1 MHFLMFCFIV
11 CCRAVVLLRLCGC
24 CLLFAPPYL
33 QFFLS
38 FKVNLSKLYAFLHVL
53 FHCFMSCS
61 SIAVVVWLLLL
72 FAPHVSSSLPAFCR
86 QRSDGLAFFPIDVDS
101 NGCLLES

>member
-1 MHFLMFCFIV
+1 MFCFIV
-11 CCRAVVLLRLCGC
+11 CCRAVVLLQLCGC
-24 CLLFAPPYL
+24 CLPFAPPYF
-33 QFFLS
+33 QFFPS

-53 FHCFMSCS
+53 FHCLLSCS
-61 SIAVVVWLLLL
+61 GITAVVRLLLL
-72 FAPHVSSSLPAFCR
+72 FAPHVSSSLSSLPVFCR